1 MIFWQRLLAAQG
13 VPGRCGACLHFDNKA
28 ATLEANFAA
37 MVTMG
42 SGFASVRAGD
52 GLCKLRGI
60 YLSDRAGCAS
70 FAKRPGQQE
79 QT

>member
-1 MIFWQRLLAAQG
+1 MTFWQRFAAARA
-13 VPGRCGACLHFDNKA
+13 VPGRCGACVHFDNEA
-28 ATLEANFAA
+28 ATLEASFAA

-52 GLCKLRGI
+52 GICTLRGV

-70 FAKRPGQQE
+70 FDRRPAE
-79 QT
+79 QG